1 MQFRVRNRQRTEF
14 RVNRAG
20 STRIPHVASECLP
33 GLSLATAQLAVT
45 PPRDLCMTA
54 GLHATRANTHALNPN
69 PARGCTEGGREVW
82 AGGLRAEVDSLRN
95 ACVRTRSA
103 PRPRTARA
111 QRPPPA
117 APTAAATTSD
127 CPSRSSSQVQQL
139 NTICGICGYPMQKK
153 QQSHIASLRTRRAAG
168 RSNFWHS
175 PKQNTVAFVLRTART
190 LPATP
195 VRDARTFYAEHF

>member
-1 MQFRVRNRQRTEF
+1 MQFRVRNRQRTGI

-54 GLHATRANTHALNPN
+54 GLHATRANAHALKPN
-69 PARGCTEGGREVW
+69 PARGFAEGGREVW
-82 AGGLRAEVDSLRN
+82 AGGLRTEVDSFGN
-95 ACVRTRSA
+95 AYVRTRSA

-117 APTAAATTSD
+117 APTAAATTPD
-127 CPSRSSSQVQQL
+127 CREARRRHSASTRSAGSVGTQCEPNIRILHPCELVEPLAVATSGTAQSRPPPPLPCARLGPSR
-139 NTICGICGYPMQKK
+139 P
-153 QQSHIASLRTRRAAG
+153 RR
-168 RSNFWHS
+168 
-175 PKQNTVAFVLRTART
+175 
-190 LPATP
+190 
-195 VRDARTFYAEHF
+195 